1 MMMPSLPFVFLSM
14 IFMHVLDD
22 YVLQGVLA
30 QMKQRSWWV
39 ENAPDP
45 LYKNDYLM
53 ALWMHS
59 LSWSFM
65 IMLPLAL
72 YTYCDV
78 GILFVI
84 GFIVNAAIHFIV
96 DDLKANKHCINLWQ
110 DQVVHLIQI
119 AITFAVVLNGGSWL

>member
-14 IFMHVLDD
+14 VFMHVLDD

-30 QMKQRSWWV
+30 QMKQKDWWV
-39 ENAPDP
+39 KNAPDS

-72 YTYCDV
+72 YVYCDV
-78 GILFVI
+78 GILFVV
-84 GFIVNAAIHFIV
+84 GFIINTLIHFIV

-110 DQVVHLIQI
+110 DQVAHLIQI
-119 AITFAVVLNGGSWL
+119 AVTFAVILAG

>member
-30 QMKQRSWWV
+30 QMKQKDWWV
-39 ENAPDP
+39 KNAPDP
-45 LYKNDYLM
+45 MYKNDYLM

-72 YTYCDV
+72 YAYCDV

-84 GFIVNAAIHFIV
+84 GFIVNTAIHFIV

-110 DQVVHLIQI
+110 DQVTHLIQI
-119 AITFAVVLNGGSWL
+119 AVTFAVVLAG